1 MTSINRVR
9 TVRDIWTI
17 RQEFS
22 RFVGWSGVE
31 GIVPA
36 FIDLSG
42 RRYLCRSGRFR
53 RGGLRPGE
61 VHKCDKETA
70 QDDILHEV
78 RGAIR
83 FYQLKRTK
91 SRKLTFALQLI
102 FASLAVAIFNLSRRV
117 TLGRWLK
124 KEKNGFGRNALYAR

>member
-42 RRYLCRSGRFR
+42 RRDLCSSGRFWR
-53 RGGLRPGE
+53 CGLRPGE

-70 QDDILHEV
+70 QDDILHEI

-83 FYQLKRTK
+83 RNSVLPAQADQIEGINMR
-91 SRKLTFALQLI
+91 AAAH

-117 TLGRWLK
+117 TLCRTV
-124 KEKNGFGRNALYAR
+124 EKIC